1 MFNPI
6 PHMDPAYAPMVQ
18 EEGEKAIAF
27 QMSLKDKPAEM
38 NWADPFRPDDV
49 VPEHVKQAVVESL
62 NTTAAHYTFP
72 IGDAELRREIA
83 KRVERINGLKV
94 DPDKNITV
102 SCGSDNL
109 FSFVMRPF
117 LVPRENNEVMMPVP
131 SYAHSFNVPPL
142 IGGVSVEVPTYA
154 EDGYDLRIEEF
165 EKRVTDKTKMV
176 IITNPNNPT
185 STVYK
190 KESLERLADFVI
202 RHDLIMVVDQAFE
215 DTVFD
220 GHPMTSIAALPGMA
234 DRTIIMGSLSKGMAL
249 CGFRV
254 AYVVAP
260 ELITR
265 VFHGSAVLFLGAP
278 NTMAQAGAVAALK
291 DSAFVETYRQE
302 YMERARVL
310 GEILRTIPHI
320 HFDQPESGFFF
331 WIDTS
336 YYGTDQ
342 EVVEYLAREANV
354 LVSGGSMCKD
364 PAHIRLI
371 YGALWNRGECVA
383 AVERI
388 KAALERHPRNQR

>member
-1 MFNPI
+1 MFDPRKY
-6 PHMDPAYAPMVQ
+6 MDPMYVPMT
-18 EEGEKAIAF
+18 EASDAFTF
-27 QMSLKDKPAEM
+27 QMGLKEKPAEM

-49 VPEHVKQAVVESL
+49 VPEHVKKAVIENL
-62 NTTAAHYTFP
+62 NSMAAHYTFP
-72 IGDAELRREIA
+72 VGEAELRREVA
-83 KRVERINGLKV
+83 KRVEKVNGLKV
-94 DPDKNITV
+94 DPDKNITI

-109 FSFVMRPF
+109 FAFVMRPF
-117 LVPRENNEVMMPVP
+117 LVPGQDNEVMMPIP
-131 SYAHSFNVPPL
+131 SYAHNFAVPPL

-154 EDGYDLRIEEF
+154 EDNYDLRIEEF

-185 STVYK
+185 STVYTR
-190 KESLERLADFVI
+190 ETLEKLADFVI

-220 GHPMTSIAALPGMA
+220 GHEMVNIATLPGMA
-234 DRTIIMGSLSKGMAL
+234 ERTIIIGSLSKGMAL

-260 ELITR
+260 EVITR

-291 DSAFVETYRQE
+291 DPSFMEAYRQE
-302 YMERARVL
+302 YMERAKVL
-310 GEILRTIPHI
+310 GDILRTVPHI
-320 HFDQPESGFFF
+320 SFDQPESSFFF

-342 EVVEYLAREANV
+342 EVVEYLAKEAGV

-371 YGALWNRGECVA
+371 YGALRDRGECVA
-383 AVERI
+383 AVERM
-388 KAALERHPRNQR
+388 KAALERHPKNRG

>member
-1 MFNPI
+1 MFDPKKY
-6 PHMDPAYAPMVQ
+6 MDPAYIPMTC
-18 EEGEKAIAF
+18 ESDSFAF
-27 QMSLKDKPAEM
+27 QMGLKEKPAEM

-49 VPEHVKQAVVESL
+49 VPEHVKKAVIENL
-62 NTTAAHYTFP
+62 NSMAAHYTFP
-72 IGDAELRREIA
+72 VGEAELRREIA
-83 KRVERINGLKV
+83 KRVERLSGLKV
-94 DPDKNITV
+94 DPDKNVTV

-109 FSFVMRPF
+109 FAFVMRPF
-117 LVPRENNEVMMPVP
+117 LVPGEDNEVMMPIP
-131 SYAHSFNVPPL
+131 SYAHNFAVPPL

-165 EKRVTDKTKMV
+165 EKRVTEKTRMV

-185 STVYK
+185 STVYSR
-190 KESLERLADFVI
+190 ETLEKLAEFVI

-220 GHPMTSIAALPGMA
+220 GHPMTHIAALPGMA
-234 DRTIIMGSLSKGMAL
+234 ERTVILGSLSKGMAL

-260 ELITR
+260 EVITR

-291 DSAFVETYRQE
+291 DCAFMEEYRRE
-302 YMERARVL
+302 YMERAKVL

-320 HFDQPESGFFF
+320 SFDQPESSFFF

-342 EVVEYLAREANV
+342 EVVEYLAREAGV

-364 PAHIRLI
+364 PTHIRLI
-371 YGALWNRGECVA
+371 YGALRDRGECVA

-388 KAALERHPRNQR
+388 KAALERHPRNRN

>member
-1 MFNPI
+1 MFDPRKY
-6 PHMDPAYAPMVQ
+6 MDPMYVPMTA
-18 EEGEKAIAF
+18 ESDSFAF
-27 QMSLKDKPAEM
+27 QMSLKEKPAEM

-49 VPEHVKQAVVESL
+49 VPEHVKKAVIENL
-62 NTTAAHYTFP
+62 NSMAAHYTFP
-72 IGDAELRREIA
+72 VGDAELRREVA
-83 KRVERINGLKV
+83 KRVEKINGLKV
-94 DPDKNITV
+94 DPDKNITI

-109 FSFVMRPF
+109 FAFVMRPF
-117 LVPRENNEVMMPVP
+117 LIPGQANEVMMPIP
-131 SYAHSFNVPPL
+131 SYAHNFAVPPL

-154 EDGYDLRIEEF
+154 EDNYDLRIEEF
-165 EKRVTDKTKMV
+165 EKRVTDKTRMV

-190 KESLERLADFVI
+190 RETLEKLADFVI

-215 DTVFD
+215 DTTFD
-220 GHPMTSIAALPGMA
+220 GHPMTNIAALPGMA
-234 DRTIIMGSLSKGMAL
+234 ERTIILGSLSKGMAL

-260 ELITR
+260 EVISR
-265 VFHGSAVLFLGAP
+265 VFQSSAVLFLGAP

-291 DSAFVETYRQE
+291 DPSFMEAYRQE
-302 YMERARVL
+302 YMARAKIL
-310 GEILRTIPHI
+310 GDILRTIPHI
-320 HFDQPESGFFF
+320 SFDEPESSFFF

-342 EVVEYLAREANV
+342 EVVEYLAQEAGV

-364 PAHIRLI
+364 PTHIRLI
-371 YGALWNRGECVA
+371 YGALRDRDACVA

-388 KAALERHPRNQR
+388 KAALERHPKNRS